1 MKASL
6 LCKRTD
12 LRAAVEHL
20 MPAISTR
27 APMIVLL
34 HIAVEIDPKLNLI
47 HLSSTDLEVRI
58 STSIPAQITLETG
71 TLENFLIPAQIFAD
85 LLAIMEGE
93 QVRLVV
99 DGHSLLVQTGA
110 TKTRISLLA
119 EDEFPPEFE
128 MEEVALPIALS
139 SAAFKDALARVIIA
153 ASSDETRL
161 NLNSVQV
168 CSTAEG
174 TLRLAATDGFRLATE
189 VIVLQSE
196 PEEAGEFLLPLNV
209 AKKLLRVLPDEDSQ
223 LLIKADGARA
233 LFSWGDMRY
242 WGLLL
247 QSQYPDWERLIYGD
261 DGKNLEGKAQEFE
274 RDALQ
279 MAVKRAEI
287 FARDAQVAHLV
298 HFKPTETGMLV
309 SGEAT
314 QTGQS
319 EEEIACPISIPF
331 ALNGLFAL
339 QGLSAL
345 KNPRPRLLLTGS
357 QKPVIFSEENFV
369 YMAMPLAIQ
378 EEEIAVEEAPEP
390 EMAEESIVLEE
401 ARGSVVAEPVPA

>member
-47 HLSSTDLEVRI
+47 YLSSTDLEVRI
-58 STSIPAQITLETG
+58 STSIPVQITMET
-71 TLENFLIPAQIFAD
+71 EMPESFLIPAQIFTD

-128 MEEVALPIALS
+128 MEIGESSFTLS
-139 SAAFKDALARVIIA
+139 SAAFKTALKRVVIA
-153 ASSDETRL
+153 ASSDDSRL
-161 NLNSVQV
+161 SLNCIQIRL
-168 CSTAEG
+168 STDG
-174 TLRLAATDGFRLATE
+174 TLRLTAADGFRLATDL
-189 VIVLQSE
+189 IQSQSA
-196 PEEAGEFLLPLNV
+196 PGEASEFLLPLNV
-209 AKKLLRVLPDEDSQ
+209 AMKLLRVLPDDDSKLILKADSQ
-223 LLIKADGARA
+223 RA
-233 LFSWGDMRY
+233 LFSWGNIRY
-242 WGLLL
+242 WGLL
-247 QSQYPDWERLIYGD
+247 QEAGFPAWEGLIYEE
-261 DGKNLEGKAQEFE
+261 DGESLQGKPQEFE
-274 RDALQ
+274 RADLQ

-287 FARDAQVAHLV
+287 FARDADVAHLI

-309 SGEAT
+309 SGEAVE
-314 QTGQS
+314 TGQS
-319 EEEIACPISIPF
+319 EEEIACPITIPF

-345 KNPRPRLLLTGS
+345 QSPRPRLRLSGS
-357 QKPVIFSEENFV
+357 QKPVIFSEGDFV
-369 YMAMPLAIQ
+369 YVVMPLAI
-378 EEEIAVEEAPEP
+378 VEDSIVVDEAPVP
-390 EMAEESIVLEE
+390 AI
-401 ARGSVVAEPVPA
+401 AEPVPA